1 MQVSEAGPTTMSGGR
16 SARKKASFV
25 HLRVTPEYP
34 RQLREKTVLLDYLD
48 KMGCNGLL
56 AVPWGVFDHP
66 QLATEL
72 LAEPDERYAESLRSN
87 PQHWRAEFW
96 TSVYDFTPGNLK
108 KVERNDEWMEG
119 EFLGSPDP
127 KEGYSLKDLRDPDAR
142 LVIGF

>member
-25 HLRVTPEYP
+25 HLRVTPENP

-87 PQHWRAEFW
+87 RSIGGRSSGP
-96 TSVYDFTPGNLK
+96 TSTTLLQATSRK
-108 KVERNDEWMEG
+108 
-119 EFLGSPDP
+119 
-127 KEGYSLKDLRDPDAR
+127 
-142 LVIGF
+142 

>member
-1 MQVSEAGPTTMSGGR
+1 MCGGR

-34 RQLREKTVLLDYLD
+34 RQLREKMVLLDYLD

-87 PQHWRAEFW
+87 PQHWRGGGWGARLRL
-96 TSVYDFTPGNLK
+96 TPGT
-108 KVERNDEWMEG
+108 
-119 EFLGSPDP
+119 PH
-127 KEGYSLKDLRDPDAR
+127 KE
-142 LVIGF
+142 